1 MLLSIEL
8 SDGTVENLAIND
20 TPQVVIGRDPSCHV
34 VLPSPE
40 VSRRHCR
47 LDVTPQGVTITDT
60 SANGTLVGNE
70 RVVAATILLQPEVP
84 FRVGPYV
91 VRLRGGQLR
100 KVEPPQVPRA
110 PASAMVTAAQKTG
123 TSVPAAAAYREPAP
137 APPAADD
144 PIWRHRHGTKNVTV
158 EVRRRLHRML
168 LDHLDLASL
177 DRAKMD
183 DRVMRPK
190 VLDAL
195 KRIVQTIARDLP
207 AGTDLAQLI
216 EEMSD
221 EALGLGPLELLLAD
235 ESVNEI
241 MVVDPYTIFVERAG
255 KIEHTPLRF
264 TDDESVRAVI
274 ERIVTPLGRRI
285 DESTPLVDARLKDG
299 SRVNAIIKPLAL
311 RGACITIR
319 KFARHALKL
328 EDLVRFGA
336 LTEQMG
342 RFLVR
347 SVTARKNIV
356 ISGGTGSGKT
366 TLLNVLSG
374 AIPADERVVT
384 IEDAAELRLVQ
395 PHVVSL
401 ESRPPN
407 MEGKGEITI
416 RDLVKNALRMRP
428 DRIVVGECRGGEAL
442 DMLQAMN
449 TGHDGSMTTTHA
461 NSPREAIARLETL
474 VMMSGLDLPL
484 RAIREQIAQSVH
496 VVLQQSRMSDGSRKI
511 TSIAEVTG
519 IDEEHGEIIV
529 AEIFRFERTGLG
541 KNGKVLGEFRATGFL
556 PSFLDEFIKR
566 GLVRE
571 GDYL

>member
-20 TPQVVIGRDPSCHV
+20 TPQVVIGRDASCHV

-60 SANGTLVGNE
+60 SANGTVVGND
-70 RVVAATILLQPEVP
+70 RVVQSTILLLPEVP

-91 VRLRGGQLR
+91 VRLRGGQVR
-100 KVEPPQVPRA
+100 RVDAPQAPRGAPQHANVTQPMPAMPAAAPYRA
-110 PASAMVTAAQKTG
+110 PAAA
-123 TSVPAAAAYREPAP
+123 PAP
-137 APPAADD
+137 AADE
-144 PIWRHRHGTKNVTV
+144 PVWRNRRGTKDVTV

-241 MVVDPYTIFVERAG
+241 MVVDPSTIFVERAG

-299 SRVNAIIKPLAL
+299 SRVNAVIKPLAL

-319 KFARHALKL
+319 KFSRNALKL
-328 EDLVRFGA
+328 DDLIRFGA

-342 RFLVR
+342 KFLVR

-374 AIPADERVVT
+374 AIPEEERVVT

-449 TGHDGSMTTTHA
+449 TGHDGSMTTTHS

-474 VMMSGLDLPL
+474 VMMSGLDLPS
-484 RAIREQIAQSVH
+484 RAIREQISQSVH
-496 VVLQQSRMSDGSRKI
+496 VVLQQSRLSDGSRKI
-511 TSIAEVTG
+511 TSIAEVAG
-519 IDEEHGEIIV
+519 IDEENGEVIV
-529 AEIFRFERTGLG
+529 QEIFRFERTGTG
-541 KNGKVLGEFRATGFL
+541 KGGKVLGEFRATGFL